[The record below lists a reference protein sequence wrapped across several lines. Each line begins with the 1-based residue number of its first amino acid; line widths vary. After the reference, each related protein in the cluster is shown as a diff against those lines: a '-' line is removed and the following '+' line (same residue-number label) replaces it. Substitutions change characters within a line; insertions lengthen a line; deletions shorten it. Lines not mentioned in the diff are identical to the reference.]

1 MLDLKVKCV
10 RLTVTYILQE
20 MVRNTQKG
28 AMMISFCLSLLS
40 DNVINGARS
49 EGHACFCH
57 SREITVILC
66 ILSSLLFYIVEF
78 KPNISGQKT
87 F

>member
-10 RLTVTYILQE
+10 RLAVTYILQE
-20 MVRNTQKG
+20 MVRNTHTG

-40 DNVINGARS
+40 VNGARS

-78 KPNISGQKT
+78 KPNISGQNT